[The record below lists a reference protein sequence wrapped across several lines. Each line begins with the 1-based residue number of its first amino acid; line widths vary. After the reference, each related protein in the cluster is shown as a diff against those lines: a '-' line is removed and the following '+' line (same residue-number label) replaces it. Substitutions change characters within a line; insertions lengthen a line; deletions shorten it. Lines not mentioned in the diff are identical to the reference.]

1 MATKTY
7 YARFVNTTPRLRRAL
22 ERTHYVYVE
31 CLRQM
36 IERYIAI
43 RKGRFG
49 EECRQLANI
58 MLSRTN
64 TFAHGVMDQLT
75 RRESTS
81 STKAL

>member
-7 YARFVNTTPRLRRAL
+7 YTRFINVTPRLRMAL

-36 IERYIAI
+36 IERYIAM
-43 RKGRFG
+43 RKGKYG
-49 EECRQLANI
+49 EECRQLSNI
-58 MLSRTN
+58 ILNRTN

-75 RRESTS
+75 REKRHIRT
-81 STKAL
+81 